1 MIEARKLTD
10 HIIDEN
16 DKTKHWIWDDLS
28 HQSLVD
34 KFDEISELV
43 KREDYDEATKKCN
56 YLYNMVKDLEQRV
69 ANLQGMLEIVRST
82 K

>member
-16 DKTKHWIWDDLS
+16 DKTKHWVWNDLS
-28 HQSLVD
+28 HQSLID
-34 KFDEISELV
+34 MFDEISELV
-43 KREDYDEATKKCN
+43 KREDYNEATKKCN
-56 YLYNMVKDLEQRV
+56 YIYNMVKDLEQRV
-69 ANLQGMLEIVRST
+69 ANLQGMLEIVRSI

>member
-34 KFDEISELV
+34 MFNEISELV
-43 KREDYDEATKKCN
+43 KREDYNEATKKCN
-56 YLYNMVKDLEQRV
+56 YIYNMVKDLEQRV
-69 ANLQGMLEIVRST
+69 ANLQGMLEIVRSA